1 MGHLFPPSR
10 SVGHDARYVVGFPGG
25 LVPME
30 EMQETQVQSLGH
42 EGPLKKR
49 MKTHSSVL
57 ARWIPWTEEP
67 GGLQSMWSQESDTTE
82 QLHFYSISSVSV
94 WNKICKTQNM
104 HTPCSLPF
112 KVPRVW
118 LKRQYCHM
126 FSDFQN
132 ELKVVYKPRAKCMS
146 MVKML

>member
-10 SVGHDARYVVGFPGG
+10 SIGHDARYVVGFSGG

-57 ARWIPWTEEP
+57 AR
-67 GGLQSMWSQESDTTE
+67 
-82 QLHFYSISSVSV
+82 
-94 WNKICKTQNM
+94 
-104 HTPCSLPF
+104 
-112 KVPRVW
+112 
-118 LKRQYCHM
+118 
-126 FSDFQN
+126 
-132 ELKVVYKPRAKCMS
+132 
-146 MVKML
+146 